1 MERRDPRLGLDP
13 GAYAV
18 LTFDCYG
25 TLIDWESGIL
35 SALRP
40 LLHAHASL
48 RADAEILELYG
59 RFEPQAEAGAYRSYR
74 EVLRSV
80 VDLFGAHGGFAPTAA
95 ERLSLEQ
102 SMAHWKPFPD
112 TVPALSA
119 LARRYRLAVISNVD
133 DDLFEDSA
141 AQLRVPFAA
150 VITARQVRAYKPDP
164 ALFHHAIAR
173 LAVPKERILHV
184 AQSLHHDV
192 APAQQLG
199 MATVWVNRRHG
210 RPGSGATPRSTASA
224 DHVVPD
230 LATLAAQL
238 TV

>member
-1 MERRDPRLGLDP
+1 MARRDPRRGLDP
-13 GAYAV
+13 GVYAAV
-18 LTFDCYG
+18 TFDCYG

-40 LLHAHASL
+40 LLHAHASSPT
-48 RADAEILELYG
+48 DAEILELYG
-59 RFEPQAEAGAYRSYR
+59 RFEVQAEAGPYRRYR

-80 VDLFGAHGGFAPTAA
+80 VDRFGEHCGFVPTSA
-95 ERLSLEQ
+95 ERLTLEQ
-102 SMAHWKPFPD
+102 SMAYWEPFPD

-133 DDLFEDSA
+133 DDLFADSA
-141 AQLRVPFAA
+141 ARLRVPFAS

-173 LAVPKERILHV
+173 LAVPKERVLHV

-192 APAQQLG
+192 APARQLG
-199 MATVWVNRRHG
+199 ITTVWVNRRHG
-210 RPGSGATPRSTASA
+210 RPGSGATPPSTASA

-238 TV
+238 TT